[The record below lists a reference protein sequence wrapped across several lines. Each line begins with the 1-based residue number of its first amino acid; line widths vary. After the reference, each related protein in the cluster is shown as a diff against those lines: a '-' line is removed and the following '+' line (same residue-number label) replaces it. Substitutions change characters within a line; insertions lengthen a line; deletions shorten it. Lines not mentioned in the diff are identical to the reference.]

1 MFELLGKYFWVI
13 AIALT
18 LLNYRWKTA
27 HLPLQS
33 NRGRADHGAI
43 LHRRAVAVVITPW
56 LVMGA
61 GIVFGGVPGL
71 WSYLR
76 PQDLNPY
83 VWAWY
88 LCVFVLA
95 CAFAYWVI
103 FRGGARQAVELQLFQ
118 VVSFAKTMQMSEQ
131 GMKVYAALAPVF
143 IVFWVWLAWHIDA
156 RAPGPVH

>member
-33 NRGRADHGAI
+33 NGGRADNGAI

-76 PQDLNPY
+76 PR
-83 VWAWY
+83 
-88 LCVFVLA
+88 
-95 CAFAYWVI
+95 I
-103 FRGGARQAVELQLFQ
+103 
-118 VVSFAKTMQMSEQ
+118 
-131 GMKVYAALAPVF
+131 
-143 IVFWVWLAWHIDA
+143 
-156 RAPGPVH
+156 